1 MGACLLSLVGWVS
14 GPPAAPT
21 TAHAT
26 PLCCPQPSLVLQ
38 LAAALRRSQAA
49 VYAPLGRGELDVWE
63 ALGKLDTLREY
74 ETALLGDDDCDPS
87 IGLVE
92 HALQTAEACR

>member
-1 MGACLLSLVGWVS
+1 M
-14 GPPAAPT
+14 
-21 TAHAT
+21 
-26 PLCCPQPSLVLQ
+26 
-38 LAAALRRSQAA
+38 
-49 VYAPLGRGELDVWE
+49 YAPLGRGELDVWE